1 MRVMLLP
8 YGALAGVAA
17 VLACDSEQITA
28 GERQDIVAAFR
39 DAGTE
44 FDVIATYALPDSVVH
59 LTTDRAAETP
69 SEITRDLD
77 DRILA
82 RVRMHLD
89 GRGYD
94 HEPEPHRNP
103 IDVVVL
109 VSAIATPNFTSWANY
124 PWFDWWGF
132 FPGFG
137 LGPFD
142 PTWGIE
148 YPWSDEAIAFNYD
161 IGTILIEMI
170 DVRSIDEPSQ
180 QVNAVWSGAVN
191 GILTPATEAE
201 ESRIMI
207 AIDEVFA
214 LSPYLGR
221 EP

>member
-1 MRVMLLP
+1 MMLLR
-8 YGALAGVAA
+8 YGALAGMASA
-17 VLACDSEQITA
+17 LACDADGITA

-39 DAGTE
+39 DTDAE
-44 FDVIATYALPDSVVH
+44 FDAIATYALPDSVVH

-69 SEITRDLD
+69 AEIPRELD

-82 RVRMHLD
+82 RVRTHLD
-89 GRGYD
+89 SRGYE
-94 HEPEPHRNP
+94 HEPEPDRNP

-109 VSAIATPNFTSWANY
+109 VSAIAVPNFTSWVNY

-132 FPGFG
+132 FPGFAFG
-137 LGPFD
+137 AFE

-148 YPWSDEAIAFNYD
+148 YPWSDEAVTFEYD
-161 IGTILIEMI
+161 VGSIVIEMI
-170 DVRSIDEPSQ
+170 DARTIDEPNQ
-180 QVNAVWSGAVN
+180 QVHAVWSGAVN
-191 GILTPATEAE
+191 GALSPEAGAE
-201 ESRIMI
+201 ESRIMS